1 MAIGKNV
8 NLKDRII
15 KSTVADTDKGNK
27 ADIAGKTHK
36 NVITHIKSKES
47 IAYNVRNKNKDT
59 AGTVKMTFY
68 IKEDSFR
75 KLRNFAY
82 WDRHSITEAFNL
94 VVADGLK
101 GKEVNKTKTPR

>member
-15 KSTVADTDKGNK
+15 KNTVADESKGHK
-27 ADIAGKTHK
+27 VDIISKTHK
-36 NVITHIKSKES
+36 RINTHIKSKES
-47 IAYNVRNKNKDT
+47 ITSNVHKKNKDT
-59 AGTVKMTFY
+59 EGTVKMTFY

-101 GKEVNKTKTPR
+101 GKEVNKAETPR

>member
-1 MAIGKNV
+1 MAMGKNV

-15 KSTVADTDKGNK
+15 KSTVVDVIKGNK
-27 ADIAGKTHK
+27 ESNTSKASNKSPTP
-36 NVITHIKSKES
+36 IKVKES
-47 IAYNVRNKNKDT
+47 ITDKAHKKNKDT
-59 AGTVKMTFY
+59 EGTVKMTFY

-101 GKEVNKTKTPR
+101 GKEVNKAETPR

>member
-1 MAIGKNV
+1 MAMGKNV

-15 KSTVADTDKGNK
+15 KSTVEDVIKG
-27 ADIAGKTHK
+27 
-36 NVITHIKSKES
+36 SKES
-47 IAYNVRNKNKDT
+47 ITSKADNKIHTPIKSKTSITNKAHKRNKDT
-59 AGTVKMTFY
+59 EGTVKMTFY

-82 WDRHSITEAFNL
+82 WDRRSITEAFNL

-101 GKEVNKTKTPR
+101 GKEVNKPEGSR

>member
-1 MAIGKNV
+1 MAMGKNV

-15 KSTVADTDKGNK
+15 KSTVVDVIKGSKERITSKANNK
-27 ADIAGKTHK
+27 SLAP
-36 NVITHIKSKES
+36 IKSKTS
-47 IAYNVRNKNKDT
+47 ITSKAHKRNKDT
-59 AGTVKMTFY
+59 EGTVKMTFY

-94 VVADGLK
+94 VMADGLK
-101 GKEVNKTKTPR
+101 GKEVNKPEGPR

>member
-15 KSTVADTDKGNK
+15 KNTIVDENKGNK
-27 ADIAGKTHK
+27 VDNISKTHNKINTHFRSKGSIADKTHK
-36 NVITHIKSKES
+36 
-47 IAYNVRNKNKDT
+47 KNKDT
-59 AGTVKMTFY
+59 EGTVKMTFY

-94 VVADGLK
+94 VIADGLK
-101 GKEVNKTKTPR
+101 GKEVNKPEASR

>member
-15 KSTVADTDKGNK
+15 KSTVEDVIKGSKETITSK
-27 ADIAGKTHK
+27 ADNKSHTA
-36 NVITHIKSKES
+36 IKSKAS
-47 IAYNVRNKNKDT
+47 IIDKAYKRNKDT
-59 AGTVKMTFY
+59 EGTVKMTFY

-94 VVADGLK
+94 VMADGLK
-101 GKEVNKTKTPR
+101 GKEVNKPEDAR

>member
-15 KSTVADTDKGNK
+15 KSTVENISKGNK
-27 ADIAGKTHK
+27 VNIASKTHK
-36 NVITHIKSKES
+36 KINTHTKGKES
-47 IAYNVRNKNKDT
+47 ITNNVHKKNKDT
-59 AGTVKMTFY
+59 EGTVKMTFY

-101 GKEVNKTKTPR
+101 GKEVNKSETPR

>member
-1 MAIGKNV
+1 MAMGKNV

-15 KSTVADTDKGNK
+15 KSTVADVIKGSKASVTSK
-27 ADIAGKTHK
+27 ADNISPAP
-36 NVITHIKSKES
+36 IKSKES
-47 IAYNVRNKNKDT
+47 ITNKARKRNKDT
-59 AGTVKMTFY
+59 EGTVKMTFY

-101 GKEVNKTKTPR
+101 GKEVNKPEGSR

>member
-15 KSTVADTDKGNK
+15 KSTVVDESKGSKVDVVSKTHNKINAHPKSKGSIAD
-27 ADIAGKTHK
+27 KTHK
-36 NVITHIKSKES
+36 
-47 IAYNVRNKNKDT
+47 KNKDT
-59 AGTVKMTFY
+59 EGTVKMTFY

-94 VVADGLK
+94 VIADGLK
-101 GKEVNKTKTPR
+101 GKEVNKPEASR

>member
-1 MAIGKNV
+1 MAMGKNV

-15 KSTVADTDKGNK
+15 KSTVVDVIKGNK
-27 ADIAGKTHK
+27 ESNTSKAHK
-36 NVITHIKSKES
+36 
-47 IAYNVRNKNKDT
+47 KNKDT
-59 AGTVKMTFY
+59 EGTVKMTFY

-101 GKEVNKTKTPR
+101 GKEVNKAETPR

>member
-15 KSTVADTDKGNK
+15 KNTVVDESKENK
-27 ADIAGKTHK
+27 EDVTSKTPK
-36 NVITHIKSKES
+36 KISTHIKSKES
-47 IAYNVRNKNKDT
+47 ITGNIHKKNKDT
-59 AGTVKMTFY
+59 EGTVKMTFY

-101 GKEVNKTKTPR
+101 GKEVNKAETPR

>member
-15 KSTVADTDKGNK
+15 KNTVVDVNKGNK
-27 ADIAGKTHK
+27 VDIVSKTHNKTNTHLKSKENITNKTHK
-36 NVITHIKSKES
+36 
-47 IAYNVRNKNKDT
+47 KNKDT
-59 AGTVKMTFY
+59 EGTVKMTFY

-94 VVADGLK
+94 VMADGLK
-101 GKEVNKTKTPR
+101 GKEVNKTETPR

>member
-1 MAIGKNV
+1 MAMGKNV

-15 KSTVADTDKGNK
+15 KNTLVDESKGSK
-27 ADIAGKTHK
+27 VDIASKTHNRTNTSLK
-36 NVITHIKSKES
+36 NKGS
-47 IAYNVRNKNKDT
+47 IVDKAHKKNKDT
-59 AGTVKMTFY
+59 EGTVKMTFY

-101 GKEVNKTKTPR
+101 GKEVNKAETPR

>member
-15 KSTVADTDKGNK
+15 KSTVADGSKGNK
-27 ADIAGKTHK
+27 ADITSKAHNKA
-36 NVITHIKSKES
+36 NAHIRSKES
-47 IAYNVRNKNKDT
+47 IADKAHKKNKDT
-59 AGTVKMTFY
+59 EGTVKMTFY

-101 GKEVNKTKTPR
+101 GKEVNKAETPR

>member
-15 KSTVADTDKGNK
+15 KSTVVDESKGSK
-27 ADIAGKTHK
+27 ADITSKAHNKA
-36 NVITHIKSKES
+36 NAHIKSKAN
-47 IAYNVRNKNKDT
+47 IADKAHKKNKDT
-59 AGTVKMTFY
+59 EGTVKMTFY

-101 GKEVNKTKTPR
+101 GKEVNKAETPR

>member
-15 KSTVADTDKGNK
+15 KSTVVGGSKGNK
-27 ADIAGKTHK
+27 ADIISKAHNKA
-36 NVITHIKSKES
+36 NAHIKSKAS
-47 IAYNVRNKNKDT
+47 IADNARKKNKDT
-59 AGTVKMTFY
+59 EGTVKMTFY

-101 GKEVNKTKTPR
+101 GKEVNKAETPR

>member
-15 KSTVADTDKGNK
+15 KSTVADESKGSKIDITNK
-27 ADIAGKTHK
+27 ASNT
-36 NVITHIKSKES
+36 
-47 IAYNVRNKNKDT
+47 YNTGMKNKGSIINKVHKRDKDT
-59 AGTVKMTFY
+59 EGTIKMTFY
-68 IKEDSFR
+68 IKEDLYR

-94 VVADGLK
+94 VTADGLK
-101 GKEVNKTKTPR
+101 GKEVNKTEPSR

>member
-1 MAIGKNV
+1 MAMGKNV

-15 KSTVADTDKGNK
+15 KSTVEAVIKGSKENITSKADNKSSTTMKSKASITDK
-27 ADIAGKTHK
+27 AHK
-36 NVITHIKSKES
+36 
-47 IAYNVRNKNKDT
+47 KNNDT
-59 AGTVKMTFY
+59 EGTVKMTFY

-94 VVADGLK
+94 VIADGLK
-101 GKEVNKTKTPR
+101 GKEVNKTESSR

>member
-15 KSTVADTDKGNK
+15 KSTVEDVIKGSTESIASK
-27 ADIAGKTHK
+27 ADNKSYTPIKSKTSIVNKTHK
-36 NVITHIKSKES
+36 
-47 IAYNVRNKNKDT
+47 RNKDT
-59 AGTVKMTFY
+59 EGTVKMTFY

-82 WDRHSITEAFNL
+82 WDRHSLTEAFNL

-101 GKEVNKTKTPR
+101 GKEVNKPEGSR

>member
-15 KSTVADTDKGNK
+15 KNTVIDVNKESKVDIVSKTRNRNNTHLRSKGN
-27 ADIAGKTHK
+27 ITNNIHK
-36 NVITHIKSKES
+36 
-47 IAYNVRNKNKDT
+47 KNKDT
-59 AGTVKMTFY
+59 EGTVKMTFY
-68 IKEDSFR
+68 IKEDFFR

-94 VVADGLK
+94 VIADGLK
-101 GKEVNKTKTPR
+101 GKEVNKTESSR